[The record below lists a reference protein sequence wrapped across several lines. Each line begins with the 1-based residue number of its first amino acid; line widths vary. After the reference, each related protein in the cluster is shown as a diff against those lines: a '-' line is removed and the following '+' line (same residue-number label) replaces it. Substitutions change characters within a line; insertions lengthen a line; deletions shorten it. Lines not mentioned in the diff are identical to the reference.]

1 MEQKD
6 GSKKRYIVQAIIW
19 VILLIASLITL
30 PNINQLVRE
39 KGQIKLPSDLTS
51 QVADNIQNHWGR
63 HEDNTRQV
71 VVVFNNGDRKLSA
84 NQQDNIDATIN
95 SFKHQ
100 EKKYHIKS
108 MTAPNENKYTRAQ
121 LISKDKT
128 TEILQLNVDKNIT
141 VAKTRELITK
151 GAKTPGVKTYV
162 TGSDILND
170 DFISETQEGIK
181 KTETITIVFI
191 FIVLALIFRS
201 PLTPIFSLLSVG
213 ISMLISL
220 SVVMNLA
227 KHFNF
232 PLSNFTQVFMVVVLF
247 GIGTDYNILMFDQF
261 KEELSKGLSPLQAT
275 RRSLRIAGKTIL
287 FSGSSVLIGF
297 STLGLAKFSIYRSA
311 VGVAVSV
318 AILLLAL
325 LTLNPFFMAMLGKK
339 IFWPSKK
346 FNGSSTNKMWHNI
359 SKTMVKMPFIGL
371 IVTALCAL
379 PFLLSKGSPL
389 NYDTLVELNDSVP
402 AKQGFKVVQKHFSKG
417 TAEPTTLYIKTDH
430 PVDNEKDLK
439 EIDELARQIQAVK
452 GVKTVATVTEP
463 GGSKL
468 KELYVNDQLKTVTNG
483 TKDARKGLNQ
493 ISNGLDGANSQ
504 LKGANIQA
512 GVDGAKK
519 LYDGSQQLQAGA
531 NTLANGAST
540 LGNGMVTYANG
551 VYTLNN
557 GMSQL
562 AAATGGL
569 GSGVDALYN
578 GANALNSGLATLNSK
593 TGALSS
599 GVNAL
604 FNGAN
609 ALNGGLSTLNGKTG
623 ALSTGVNALFNG
635 ANALNGGLSTLNS
648 KTGALS
654 TGVNKLTDGSN
665 QLVNGSNELADK
677 LNAAK
682 NNQQLAQL
690 GPKVKELQ
698 AGANQVADGLK
709 QVQSQLNSSQM
720 QQLKGQLGNLTNAL
734 SQLQNAATPDISGIQ
749 KTAQAL
755 SSNSDKAKTDA
766 GNLQN
771 ALNQLKQAAGSASS
785 GSAGL
790 SDQDINNIVNSVQ
803 GLNDS
808 QKQQLQ
814 GALQSASNQIAQ
826 KQQQMMSGLSDSINS
841 ATNSA
846 QALQNDMQSVSS
858 SGSDLSNQLNQL
870 QSTAEQ
876 LSKLKTMASQ
886 SQTQEAVNNLNN
898 AVNQLQGAI
907 NKLAPGSSQ
916 VADGVGQLSQATGQ
930 IQDMVNQA
938 AAGATQISN
947 GANALNGGL
956 NQLGS
961 QVPTL
966 TSGIVQLAN
975 GSNQLAGGI
984 GSMKG
989 QLPALTGGIAQ
1000 LANGSNQLAGGI
1012 GSMKDQLPALTGG
1025 VAQLANGSSQL
1036 AGGIGS
1042 MRSQMPTMLG
1052 AISALSAGTG
1062 QLAANA
1068 PALVSGAGQVSSGA
1082 ALLAQNQG
1090 TLTNGLGQMYGQISG
1105 MAGQVNELENGLT
1118 TASNGAKKI
1127 NQGLGTANNY
1137 LTGLKN
1143 SAAADTYYVP
1153 KDVLKSK
1160 EYQKAED
1167 SYLSQNKHAV
1177 KFTIVLNENP
1187 SSLSAMK
1194 TVENIQS
1201 LVNKSIKGTSLS
1213 GAKVALGGQT
1223 AYINDTRNV
1232 ASKDFIRTAII
1243 MLTGILLALMLIT
1256 RSILQPFYIL
1266 GTLLLAYIMSLD
1278 ITHLISKA
1286 FLGQS
1291 MLTWNTPFFSFIMLI
1306 ALGVDYSIFLM
1317 MKYQE
1322 YDGFLA
1328 TPGARIV
1335 KAATEIGAVV
1345 VSAALILSGTFAA
1358 LMPSGV
1364 LTLIQVALVVIIGLT
1379 ILVFAIPT
1387 IIPSLLSLTY
1397 PIKDKM
1403 DKPTKKKH

>member
-19 VILLIASLITL
+19 VVLLIASLITL

-275 RRSLRIAGKTIL
+275 RRALRIAGKTIL

-325 LTLNPFFMAMLGKK
+325 LTLNPFFMAMLGKR

-346 FNGSSTNKMWHNI
+346 FDGSSTNKMWHNI

-379 PFLLSKGSPL
+379 PFFLSKGSPL

-483 TKDARKGLNQ
+483 TKDARKGLSQ

-540 LGNGMVTYANG
+540 LSNGMVTYANG

-599 GVNAL
+599 GVN
-604 FNGAN
+604 
-609 ALNGGLSTLNGKTG
+609 
-623 ALSTGVNALFNG
+623 
-635 ANALNGGLSTLNS
+635 
-648 KTGALS
+648 
-654 TGVNKLTDGSN
+654 KLVDGSN
-665 QLVNGSNELADK
+665 QLVNGSNEFANK

-709 QVQSQLNSSQM
+709 QVQNQLNSSQM

-961 QVPTL
+961 QVP
-966 TSGIVQLAN
+966 
-975 GSNQLAGGI
+975 
-984 GSMKG
+984 
-989 QLPALTGGIAQ
+989 ALTGGVAQ

-1012 GSMKDQLPALTGG
+1012 GSMK
-1025 VAQLANGSSQL
+1025 
-1036 AGGIGS
+1036 
-1042 MRSQMPTMLG
+1042 SQMPTMLG

-1403 DKPTKKKH
+1403 DKTTKKKH

>member
-19 VILLIASLITL
+19 VVLLIASLITL

-325 LTLNPFFMAMLGKK
+325 LTLNPFFMAMLGKH
-339 IFWPSKK
+339 IFWPSKR
-346 FNGSSTNKMWHNI
+346 FDGSSTNKMWHNI

-379 PFLLSKGSPL
+379 PFFLSKGSPL

-468 KELYVNDQLKTVTNG
+468 KELYVNDQLKTVTDG
-483 TKDARKGLNQ
+483 TKDARKGLSQ

-519 LYDGSQQLQAGA
+519 LYNGSQQLQAGA

-540 LGNGMVTYANG
+540 LGNGMITYANG

-562 AAATGGL
+562 AAATSGL

-599 GVNAL
+599 GVN
-604 FNGAN
+604 
-609 ALNGGLSTLNGKTG
+609 
-623 ALSTGVNALFNG
+623 
-635 ANALNGGLSTLNS
+635 
-648 KTGALS
+648 
-654 TGVNKLTDGSN
+654 KLVDGSD
-665 QLVNGSNELADK
+665 QLVNGSNEFANK

-709 QVQSQLNSSQM
+709 QVQNQLNSSQM

-803 GLNDS
+803 GLNNS

-898 AVNQLQGAI
+898 AISQLQGAI

-916 VADGVGQLSQATGQ
+916 VADGVSQLSQATGQ

-938 AAGATQISN
+938 TAGAAQISN

-961 QVPTL
+961 QVP
-966 TSGIVQLAN
+966 
-975 GSNQLAGGI
+975 
-984 GSMKG
+984 
-989 QLPALTGGIAQ
+989 
-1000 LANGSNQLAGGI
+1000 
-1012 GSMKDQLPALTGG
+1012 ALTGG
-1025 VAQLANGSSQL
+1025 VAQLANGSRQL

-1090 TLTNGLGQMYGQISG
+1090 TLTNGLGQMYNQISG
-1105 MAGQVNELENGLT
+1105 MAGQVNELETGLT

-1160 EYQKAED
+1160 EYQKSED

-1213 GAKVALGGQT
+1213 GAKVDLGGQT

-1403 DKPTKKKH
+1403 DKTTKKKH

>member
-1 MEQKD
+1 MEKKD

-19 VILLIASLITL
+19 VVLLIASLVTL

-325 LTLNPFFMAMLGKK
+325 LTLNPFFMAMLGKH

-346 FNGSSTNKMWHNI
+346 FDGSSTNKMWHNI

-379 PFLLSKGSPL
+379 PFFLSKGSPL

-483 TKDARKGLNQ
+483 TKDARKGLSQ

-635 ANALNGGLSTLNS
+635 ANALNDGLSTLNS

-947 GANALNGGL
+947 GANALNDGL

-966 TSGIVQLAN
+966 TSGIAQLAN

-1000 LANGSNQLAGGI
+1000 LAKGSNQLAGGI
-1012 GSMKDQLPALTGG
+1012 GSMKGQLPALTDG

-1090 TLTNGLGQMYGQISG
+1090 TLTNGLGQMYSQISG
-1105 MAGQVNELENGLT
+1105 MAGQVNELETGLT

-1322 YDGFLA
+1322 YDGFLV

-1403 DKPTKKKH
+1403 DKTTKKKH

>member
-19 VILLIASLITL
+19 VVLLIASLITL

-325 LTLNPFFMAMLGKK
+325 LTLNPFFMAMLGKR

-346 FNGSSTNKMWHNI
+346 FDGSSTNKMWHNI

-379 PFLLSKGSPL
+379 PFFLSKGSPL
-389 NYDTLVELNDSVP
+389 NYDTLVELNNSVP

-417 TAEPTTLYIKTDH
+417 TAEPTTLYIKTDR

-698 AGANQVADGLK
+698 DGANQVADGLK

-947 GANALNGGL
+947 GANALNDGL

-966 TSGIVQLAN
+966 TSGIAQLAN

-1000 LANGSNQLAGGI
+1000 LAKGSNQLAGGI
-1012 GSMKDQLPALTGG
+1012 GSMKGQLPALTDG

-1090 TLTNGLGQMYGQISG
+1090 TLTNGLGQMYSQISG
-1105 MAGQVNELENGLT
+1105 MAGQVNELETGLT

-1322 YDGFLA
+1322 YDGFPA

-1403 DKPTKKKH
+1403 DKTTKKKH

>member
-19 VILLIASLITL
+19 VVLLIASLITL

-599 GVNAL
+599 GVNEL
-604 FNGAN
+604 
-609 ALNGGLSTLNGKTG
+609 
-623 ALSTGVNALFNG
+623 V
-635 ANALNGGLSTLNS
+635 
-648 KTGALS
+648 
-654 TGVNKLTDGSN
+654 DGSN
-665 QLVNGSNELADK
+665 QLVNGSNEFANK

-961 QVPTL
+961 QV
-966 TSGIVQLAN
+966 
-975 GSNQLAGGI
+975 
-984 GSMKG
+984 
-989 QLPALTGGIAQ
+989 
-1000 LANGSNQLAGGI
+1000 
-1012 GSMKDQLPALTGG
+1012 PALTGG

-1328 TPGARIV
+1328 MPGARIV

>member
-19 VILLIASLITL
+19 VVLLIASLITL

-483 TKDARKGLNQ
+483 TKDARKGLSQ

-599 GVNAL
+599 GVN
-604 FNGAN
+604 
-609 ALNGGLSTLNGKTG
+609 
-623 ALSTGVNALFNG
+623 
-635 ANALNGGLSTLNS
+635 
-648 KTGALS
+648 
-654 TGVNKLTDGSN
+654 KLVDGSN
-665 QLVNGSNELADK
+665 QLVNGSNEFANK

-709 QVQSQLNSSQM
+709 QVQNQLNSSQM

-790 SDQDINNIVNSVQ
+790 SDQDINNIVNLVQ

-961 QVPTL
+961 QVP
-966 TSGIVQLAN
+966 
-975 GSNQLAGGI
+975 
-984 GSMKG
+984 
-989 QLPALTGGIAQ
+989 
-1000 LANGSNQLAGGI
+1000 
-1012 GSMKDQLPALTGG
+1012 ALTGG

-1090 TLTNGLGQMYGQISG
+1090 TLTNVLGQMYGQISG
-1105 MAGQVNELENGLT
+1105 MDGQVNELENGLT

>member
-19 VILLIASLITL
+19 VVLLIASLITL

-325 LTLNPFFMAMLGKK
+325 LTLNPFFMAMLGKH

-346 FNGSSTNKMWHNI
+346 FDGSSTNKMWHNI

-379 PFLLSKGSPL
+379 PFFLSKGSPL

-483 TKDARKGLNQ
+483 TKDARKGLSQ

-519 LYDGSQQLQAGA
+519 LYNGSQQLQAGA

-540 LGNGMVTYANG
+540 LGNGMITYANG

-562 AAATGGL
+562 AAATSGL

-599 GVNAL
+599 GVN
-604 FNGAN
+604 
-609 ALNGGLSTLNGKTG
+609 
-623 ALSTGVNALFNG
+623 
-635 ANALNGGLSTLNS
+635 
-648 KTGALS
+648 
-654 TGVNKLTDGSN
+654 KLVDGSN
-665 QLVNGSNELADK
+665 QLVNGSNEFANK

-709 QVQSQLNSSQM
+709 QVQNQLSSSQM

-961 QVPTL
+961 QVP
-966 TSGIVQLAN
+966 
-975 GSNQLAGGI
+975 
-984 GSMKG
+984 
-989 QLPALTGGIAQ
+989 
-1000 LANGSNQLAGGI
+1000 
-1012 GSMKDQLPALTGG
+1012 ALTGG
-1025 VAQLANGSSQL
+1025 VAQLANGSNQL

-1090 TLTNGLGQMYGQISG
+1090 TLTNGLGQMYSQISG
-1105 MAGQVNELENGLT
+1105 MAGQVNELEIGLT

-1243 MLTGILLALMLIT
+1243 MLTGTLLALMLIT

-1403 DKPTKKKH
+1403 DKTTKKKH

>member
-19 VILLIASLITL
+19 VVLLIASLITL

-325 LTLNPFFMAMLGKK
+325 LTLNPFFMAMLGKR

-346 FNGSSTNKMWHNI
+346 FDGSSTNKMWHNI

-379 PFLLSKGSPL
+379 PFFLSKGSPL
-389 NYDTLVELNDSVP
+389 NYDTLVELNNSVP

-417 TAEPTTLYIKTDH
+417 TAEPTTLYIKTDR

-648 KTGALS
+648 KTDALS

-947 GANALNGGL
+947 GANALNDGL

-966 TSGIVQLAN
+966 TSGIAQLAN

-1012 GSMKDQLPALTGG
+1012 GSMKGQLPALTGG
-1025 VAQLANGSSQL
+1025 IAQLANGSNQL

-1090 TLTNGLGQMYGQISG
+1090 TLTNGLGQMYSQISG
-1105 MAGQVNELENGLT
+1105 MAGQVNELETGLT

-1403 DKPTKKKH
+1403 DKTTKKKH

>member
-1 MEQKD
+1 MEKKD

-19 VILLIASLITL
+19 VVLLIASLVTL

-325 LTLNPFFMAMLGKK
+325 LTLNPFFMAMLGKH

-346 FNGSSTNKMWHNI
+346 FDGSSTNKMWHNI

-379 PFLLSKGSPL
+379 PFFLSKGSPL

-483 TKDARKGLNQ
+483 TKDARKGLSQ

-519 LYDGSQQLQAGA
+519 LYNGSQQLQAGA

-540 LGNGMVTYANG
+540 LGNGMITYANG

-562 AAATGGL
+562 AAATSGL

-593 TGALSS
+593 TGALS
-599 GVNAL
+599 
-604 FNGAN
+604 
-609 ALNGGLSTLNGKTG
+609 
-623 ALSTGVNALFNG
+623 
-635 ANALNGGLSTLNS
+635 
-648 KTGALS
+648 

-665 QLVNGSNELADK
+665 QLVSGSNELANK

-690 GPKVKELQ
+690 GPKIKELQ
-698 AGANQVADGLK
+698 AGANQIADGLK

-720 QQLKGQLGNLTNAL
+720 QQLKSQLGNLTNAL
-734 SQLQNAATPDISGIQ
+734 NQLQNAATPDISGIQ

-790 SDQDINNIVNSVQ
+790 LSQDINNIVNSVQ

-907 NKLAPGSSQ
+907 NKLVPGSSQ

-961 QVPTL
+961 QV
-966 TSGIVQLAN
+966 
-975 GSNQLAGGI
+975 
-984 GSMKG
+984 
-989 QLPALTGGIAQ
+989 
-1000 LANGSNQLAGGI
+1000 
-1012 GSMKDQLPALTGG
+1012 PALTGG

-1090 TLTNGLGQMYGQISG
+1090 TLTNGLGQMYSQISG
-1105 MAGQVNELENGLT
+1105 MAGQVNELEIGLT

-1232 ASKDFIRTAII
+1232 ASKDFIRTTII

-1286 FLGQS
+1286 FLDQS

-1322 YDGFLA
+1322 YDGFLV

-1403 DKPTKKKH
+1403 DKTTKKKH

>member
-19 VILLIASLITL
+19 VVLLIASLITL

-325 LTLNPFFMAMLGKK
+325 LTLNPFFMAMLGKR

-346 FNGSSTNKMWHNI
+346 FDGSSTNKMWHNI

-379 PFLLSKGSPL
+379 PFFLSKGSPL
-389 NYDTLVELNDSVP
+389 NYDTLVELNNSVP

-417 TAEPTTLYIKTDH
+417 TAEPTTLYIKTDR

-755 SSNSDKAKTDA
+755 SSDSDKAKTDA

-947 GANALNGGL
+947 GANALNDGL

-966 TSGIVQLAN
+966 TSGIAQLAK

-1000 LANGSNQLAGGI
+1000 LAKGSNQLAGGI
-1012 GSMKDQLPALTGG
+1012 GSMKGQLPALTDG

-1090 TLTNGLGQMYGQISG
+1090 TLTNGLGQMYSQING
-1105 MAGQVNELENGLT
+1105 MAGQVNELETGLT

-1403 DKPTKKKH
+1403 DKTTKKKH

>member
-19 VILLIASLITL
+19 VVLLIASLITL

-84 NQQDNIDATIN
+84 SQQDNIDATIN

-213 ISMLISL
+213 ISMLVAL

-325 LTLNPFFMAMLGKK
+325 LTLTPFFMVMLGKR

-346 FNGSSTNKMWHNI
+346 FDGSSTSKMWHNI

-379 PFLLSKGSPL
+379 PFFLSKGSPL
-389 NYDTLVELNDSVP
+389 NYDTLVELNNSVP

-483 TKDARKGLNQ
+483 TKDARKGLSQ

-504 LKGANIQA
+504 LKGANIQT

-519 LYDGSQQLQAGA
+519 LYGGSQQLQAGA

-540 LGNGMVTYANG
+540 LGNGMITYANG

-557 GMSQL
+557 GISQL
-562 AAATGGL
+562 ASATSGL

-604 FNGAN
+604 FNGAS
-609 ALNGGLSTLNGKTG
+609 ALNGGLSALNGKTG
-623 ALSTGVNALFNG
+623 ALSSGVNALFNG
-635 ANALNGGLSTLNS
+635 ANALNGGLSMLNS

-734 SQLQNAATPDISGIQ
+734 NQLQNAATPDISGIQ

-771 ALNQLKQAAGSASS
+771 ALSQLKQAADSASS

-790 SDQDINNIVNSVQ
+790 SSQDIDNIVNSVQ

-907 NKLAPGSSQ
+907 NKLVPGSSQ

-947 GANALNGGL
+947 GANALNGSL

-961 QVPTL
+961 QVPAL
-966 TSGIVQLAN
+966 TGGIAQLAN

-1000 LANGSNQLAGGI
+1000 LANGSSQLAGGI
-1012 GSMKDQLPALTGG
+1012 GSMKGQLPALTGG

-1090 TLTNGLGQMYGQISG
+1090 TLTNGLGQMYSQISG
-1105 MAGQVNELENGLT
+1105 MAGQVNELETGLT

-1137 LTGLKN
+1137 LTGFKN

-1278 ITHLISKA
+1278 ITYLISKA

-1328 TPGARIV
+1328 TPGAWIV

-1403 DKPTKKKH
+1403 DKTTKKKH

>member
-1 MEQKD
+1 MEKKD

-19 VILLIASLITL
+19 VVLLIASLVTL

-325 LTLNPFFMAMLGKK
+325 LTLNPFFMAMLGKH

-346 FNGSSTNKMWHNI
+346 FDGSSTNKMWHNI

-379 PFLLSKGSPL
+379 PFFLSKGSPL

-947 GANALNGGL
+947 GANALNDGL

-966 TSGIVQLAN
+966 TSGIAQLAN

-1000 LANGSNQLAGGI
+1000 LAKGSNQLAGGI
-1012 GSMKDQLPALTGG
+1012 GSMKGQLPALTDG

-1090 TLTNGLGQMYGQISG
+1090 TLTNGLGQMYSQISG
-1105 MAGQVNELENGLT
+1105 MAGQVNELETGLT

-1322 YDGFLA
+1322 YDGFPA

-1403 DKPTKKKH
+1403 DKTTKKKH

>member
-1 MEQKD
+1 M
-6 GSKKRYIVQAIIW
+6 
-19 VILLIASLITL
+19 
-30 PNINQLVRE
+30 
-39 KGQIKLPSDLTS
+39 
-51 QVADNIQNHWGR
+51 
-63 HEDNTRQV
+63 
-71 VVVFNNGDRKLSA
+71 
-84 NQQDNIDATIN
+84 
-95 SFKHQ
+95 
-100 EKKYHIKS
+100 
-108 MTAPNENKYTRAQ
+108 
-121 LISKDKT
+121 ISKDKT

-599 GVNAL
+599 GVNEL
-604 FNGAN
+604 
-609 ALNGGLSTLNGKTG
+609 
-623 ALSTGVNALFNG
+623 V
-635 ANALNGGLSTLNS
+635 
-648 KTGALS
+648 
-654 TGVNKLTDGSN
+654 DGSN
-665 QLVNGSNELADK
+665 QLVNGSNEFANK

-961 QVPTL
+961 QV
-966 TSGIVQLAN
+966 
-975 GSNQLAGGI
+975 
-984 GSMKG
+984 
-989 QLPALTGGIAQ
+989 
-1000 LANGSNQLAGGI
+1000 
-1012 GSMKDQLPALTGG
+1012 PALTGG

-1328 TPGARIV
+1328 MPGARIV

>member
-128 TEILQLNVDKNIT
+128 TEILQLNVDKKIT

-170 DFISETQEGIK
+170 DFTSETQEGIK

-275 RRSLRIAGKTIL
+275 RRALRIAGKTIL

-325 LTLNPFFMAMLGKK
+325 LTLNPFFMAMLGKR

-346 FNGSSTNKMWHNI
+346 FDGSSTNKMWHNI

-379 PFLLSKGSPL
+379 PFFLSKGSPL

-483 TKDARKGLNQ
+483 TKDARKGLSQ

-519 LYDGSQQLQAGA
+519 LYNGSQQLQAGA

-540 LGNGMVTYANG
+540 LGNGMITYANG
-551 VYTLNN
+551 VYTLNS

-562 AAATGGL
+562 AAATSGL

-593 TGALSS
+593 TGALS
-599 GVNAL
+599 
-604 FNGAN
+604 
-609 ALNGGLSTLNGKTG
+609 
-623 ALSTGVNALFNG
+623 
-635 ANALNGGLSTLNS
+635 
-648 KTGALS
+648 

-665 QLVNGSNELADK
+665 QLVSGSNELANK

-690 GPKVKELQ
+690 GPKIKELQ
-698 AGANQVADGLK
+698 AGANQIADGLK

-720 QQLKGQLGNLTNAL
+720 QQLKSQLGNLTNAL
-734 SQLQNAATPDISGIQ
+734 NQLQNAATPDISGIQ

-790 SDQDINNIVNSVQ
+790 LSQDINNIVNSVQ

-826 KQQQMMSGLSDSINS
+826 KQQQMMSDLSDSINS

-907 NKLAPGSSQ
+907 NKLVPGSSQ

-961 QVPTL
+961 QV
-966 TSGIVQLAN
+966 
-975 GSNQLAGGI
+975 
-984 GSMKG
+984 
-989 QLPALTGGIAQ
+989 
-1000 LANGSNQLAGGI
+1000 
-1012 GSMKDQLPALTGG
+1012 PALTGG

-1090 TLTNGLGQMYGQISG
+1090 TLTNGLGQMYSQISG
-1105 MAGQVNELENGLT
+1105 MAGQVNELETGLT

-1143 SAAADTYYVP
+1143 SAAANTYYVP

-1266 GTLLLAYIMSLD
+1266 GTLLLTYIMSLD

-1403 DKPTKKKH
+1403 DKTTKKKH

>member
-1 MEQKD
+1 MEKKD

-19 VILLIASLITL
+19 VVLLIASLVTL

-325 LTLNPFFMAMLGKK
+325 LTLNPFFMAMLGKH

-346 FNGSSTNKMWHNI
+346 FDGSSTNKMWHNI

-379 PFLLSKGSPL
+379 PFFLSKGSPL

-483 TKDARKGLNQ
+483 TKDARKGLSQ

-519 LYDGSQQLQAGA
+519 LYNGSQQLQAGA

-540 LGNGMVTYANG
+540 LGNGMITYANG

-562 AAATGGL
+562 AAATSGL

-593 TGALSS
+593 TGALS
-599 GVNAL
+599 
-604 FNGAN
+604 
-609 ALNGGLSTLNGKTG
+609 
-623 ALSTGVNALFNG
+623 
-635 ANALNGGLSTLNS
+635 
-648 KTGALS
+648 

-665 QLVNGSNELADK
+665 QLVSGSNELANK

-690 GPKVKELQ
+690 GPKIKELQ
-698 AGANQVADGLK
+698 AGANQIADGLK

-720 QQLKGQLGNLTNAL
+720 QQLKSQLGNLTNAL
-734 SQLQNAATPDISGIQ
+734 NQLQNAATPDISGIQ

-790 SDQDINNIVNSVQ
+790 LSQDINNIVNSVQ

-907 NKLAPGSSQ
+907 NKLVPGSSQ

-961 QVPTL
+961 QV
-966 TSGIVQLAN
+966 
-975 GSNQLAGGI
+975 
-984 GSMKG
+984 
-989 QLPALTGGIAQ
+989 
-1000 LANGSNQLAGGI
+1000 
-1012 GSMKDQLPALTGG
+1012 PALTGG

-1090 TLTNGLGQMYGQISG
+1090 TLTNGLGQMYSQISG
-1105 MAGQVNELENGLT
+1105 MAGQVNELEIGLT

-1286 FLGQS
+1286 FLDQS

-1322 YDGFLA
+1322 YDGFLV

-1403 DKPTKKKH
+1403 DKTTKKKH

>member
-84 NQQDNIDATIN
+84 NQQENIDATIN

-599 GVNAL
+599 GVNEL
-604 FNGAN
+604 
-609 ALNGGLSTLNGKTG
+609 
-623 ALSTGVNALFNG
+623 V
-635 ANALNGGLSTLNS
+635 
-648 KTGALS
+648 
-654 TGVNKLTDGSN
+654 DGSN
-665 QLVNGSNELADK
+665 QLVNGSNEFANK

-961 QVPTL
+961 QV
-966 TSGIVQLAN
+966 
-975 GSNQLAGGI
+975 
-984 GSMKG
+984 
-989 QLPALTGGIAQ
+989 
-1000 LANGSNQLAGGI
+1000 
-1012 GSMKDQLPALTGG
+1012 PALTGG

-1328 TPGARIV
+1328 MPGARIV

>member
-325 LTLNPFFMAMLGKK
+325 LTLNPFFMAMLGKH

-346 FNGSSTNKMWHNI
+346 FDGSSTNKMWHNI

-379 PFLLSKGSPL
+379 PFFLSKGSPL

-483 TKDARKGLNQ
+483 TKDARKGLSQ

-519 LYDGSQQLQAGA
+519 LYNGSQQLQAGA

-540 LGNGMVTYANG
+540 LGNGMITYANG

-562 AAATGGL
+562 AAATSGL

-599 GVNAL
+599 GVN
-604 FNGAN
+604 
-609 ALNGGLSTLNGKTG
+609 
-623 ALSTGVNALFNG
+623 
-635 ANALNGGLSTLNS
+635 
-648 KTGALS
+648 
-654 TGVNKLTDGSN
+654 KLTDGSN
-665 QLVNGSNELADK
+665 QLVNGSNELANK

-682 NNQQLAQL
+682 NNQELAQL

-734 SQLQNAATPDISGIQ
+734 NQLQNAATPDISGIQ

-790 SDQDINNIVNSVQ
+790 SSQDINNIVNSVQ
-803 GLNDS
+803 GLNNS

-898 AVNQLQGAI
+898 AISQLQGAI

-916 VADGVGQLSQATGQ
+916 VADGVSQLSQATGQ

-938 AAGATQISN
+938 AAGAAQISN

-961 QVPTL
+961 QVP
-966 TSGIVQLAN
+966 
-975 GSNQLAGGI
+975 
-984 GSMKG
+984 
-989 QLPALTGGIAQ
+989 
-1000 LANGSNQLAGGI
+1000 
-1012 GSMKDQLPALTGG
+1012 ALTGG
-1025 VAQLANGSSQL
+1025 VAQLANGSRQL

-1090 TLTNGLGQMYGQISG
+1090 TLTNGLGQMYNQISG

-1358 LMPSGV
+1358 LMPSGI

-1387 IIPSLLSLTY
+1387 IIPSFLSLTY

-1403 DKPTKKKH
+1403 DKTTKKKH

>member
-1 MEQKD
+1 MEKKD

-19 VILLIASLITL
+19 VVLLIASLVTL

-325 LTLNPFFMAMLGKK
+325 LTLNPFFMAMLGKH

-346 FNGSSTNKMWHNI
+346 FDGSSTNKMWHNI

-379 PFLLSKGSPL
+379 PFFLSKGSPL

-483 TKDARKGLNQ
+483 TKDARKGLSQ

-635 ANALNGGLSTLNS
+635 ANALNDGLSTLNS

-947 GANALNGGL
+947 GANALNDGL

-966 TSGIVQLAN
+966 TSGIAQLAN

-1012 GSMKDQLPALTGG
+1012 GSMKGQLPALTGG

-1090 TLTNGLGQMYGQISG
+1090 TLTNGLGQMYSQISG
-1105 MAGQVNELENGLT
+1105 MAGQVNELETGLT

-1322 YDGFLA
+1322 YDGFLV

-1403 DKPTKKKH
+1403 DKTTKKKH

>member
-84 NQQDNIDATIN
+84 NQQENIDATIN

-325 LTLNPFFMAMLGKK
+325 LTLNPFFMAMLGKR

-346 FNGSSTNKMWHNI
+346 FDGSSTNKMWHNI

-379 PFLLSKGSPL
+379 PFFLSKGSPL
-389 NYDTLVELNDSVP
+389 NYDTLVELNNSVP

-417 TAEPTTLYIKTDH
+417 TAEPTTLYIKTDR

-599 GVNAL
+599 GVNEL
-604 FNGAN
+604 
-609 ALNGGLSTLNGKTG
+609 
-623 ALSTGVNALFNG
+623 V
-635 ANALNGGLSTLNS
+635 
-648 KTGALS
+648 
-654 TGVNKLTDGSN
+654 DGSN
-665 QLVNGSNELADK
+665 QLVNGSNEFANK

-709 QVQSQLNSSQM
+709 QVQNQLNSSQM

-749 KTAQAL
+749 KTAQVL

-826 KQQQMMSGLSDSINS
+826 KQQQMMSGLSNSINS

-961 QVPTL
+961 QV
-966 TSGIVQLAN
+966 
-975 GSNQLAGGI
+975 
-984 GSMKG
+984 
-989 QLPALTGGIAQ
+989 
-1000 LANGSNQLAGGI
+1000 
-1012 GSMKDQLPALTGG
+1012 PALTGG

-1143 SAAADTYYVP
+1143 SAAADTYYIP

-1328 TPGARIV
+1328 MPGARIV

>member
-19 VILLIASLITL
+19 VVLLIASLITL

-325 LTLNPFFMAMLGKK
+325 LTLNPFFMAMLGKR

-346 FNGSSTNKMWHNI
+346 FDGSSTNKMWHNI

-379 PFLLSKGSPL
+379 PFFLSKGSPL
-389 NYDTLVELNDSVP
+389 NYDTLVELNNSVP

-417 TAEPTTLYIKTDH
+417 TAEPTTLYIKTDR

-755 SSNSDKAKTDA
+755 SSDSDKAKTDA

-947 GANALNGGL
+947 GANALNDGL

-966 TSGIVQLAN
+966 TSGIAQLAN

-1000 LANGSNQLAGGI
+1000 LAKGSNQLAGGI
-1012 GSMKDQLPALTGG
+1012 GSMKGQLPALTDG

-1090 TLTNGLGQMYGQISG
+1090 TLTNGLGQMYSQING
-1105 MAGQVNELENGLT
+1105 MAGQVNELETGLT

-1194 TVENIQS
+1194 TVESIQS

-1403 DKPTKKKH
+1403 DKTTKKKH

>member
-1 MEQKD
+1 MEKKD

-19 VILLIASLITL
+19 VVLLIASLVTL

-325 LTLNPFFMAMLGKK
+325 LTLNPFFMAMLGKH

-346 FNGSSTNKMWHNI
+346 FDGSSTNKMWHNI

-379 PFLLSKGSPL
+379 PFFLSKGSPL

-483 TKDARKGLNQ
+483 TKDARKGLSQ

-519 LYDGSQQLQAGA
+519 LYNGSQQLQAGA

-540 LGNGMVTYANG
+540 LGNGMITYANG

-562 AAATGGL
+562 AAATSGL

-593 TGALSS
+593 TGALS
-599 GVNAL
+599 
-604 FNGAN
+604 
-609 ALNGGLSTLNGKTG
+609 
-623 ALSTGVNALFNG
+623 
-635 ANALNGGLSTLNS
+635 
-648 KTGALS
+648 

-665 QLVNGSNELADK
+665 QLVSGSNELANK
-677 LNAAK
+677 LNATK

-690 GPKVKELQ
+690 GPKIKELQ
-698 AGANQVADGLK
+698 AGANQIADGLK

-720 QQLKGQLGNLTNAL
+720 QQLKSQLGNLTNAL
-734 SQLQNAATPDISGIQ
+734 NQLQNAATPDISGIQ

-790 SDQDINNIVNSVQ
+790 LSQDINNIVNSVQ

-907 NKLAPGSSQ
+907 NKLVPGSSQ

-961 QVPTL
+961 QV
-966 TSGIVQLAN
+966 
-975 GSNQLAGGI
+975 
-984 GSMKG
+984 
-989 QLPALTGGIAQ
+989 
-1000 LANGSNQLAGGI
+1000 
-1012 GSMKDQLPALTGG
+1012 PALTGG

-1090 TLTNGLGQMYGQISG
+1090 TLTNGLGQMYSQISG
-1105 MAGQVNELENGLT
+1105 MAGQVNELEIGLT

-1286 FLGQS
+1286 FLDQS

-1322 YDGFLA
+1322 YDGFLV

-1403 DKPTKKKH
+1403 DKTTKKKH

>member
-128 TEILQLNVDKNIT
+128 TEILQLNVDKKIT

-151 GAKTPGVKTYV
+151 GAKTRGVKTYV

-170 DFISETQEGIK
+170 DFTSETQEGIK

-275 RRSLRIAGKTIL
+275 RRALRIAGKTIL

-325 LTLNPFFMAMLGKK
+325 LTLNPFFMAMLGKR

-346 FNGSSTNKMWHNI
+346 FDGSSTNKMWHNI

-379 PFLLSKGSPL
+379 PFFLSKGSPL

-483 TKDARKGLNQ
+483 TKDARKGLSQ

-540 LGNGMVTYANG
+540 LSNGMVTYANG

-599 GVNAL
+599 GVN
-604 FNGAN
+604 
-609 ALNGGLSTLNGKTG
+609 
-623 ALSTGVNALFNG
+623 
-635 ANALNGGLSTLNS
+635 
-648 KTGALS
+648 
-654 TGVNKLTDGSN
+654 KLVDGSN
-665 QLVNGSNELADK
+665 QLVNGSNEFANK

-709 QVQSQLNSSQM
+709 QVQNQLNSSQM

-961 QVPTL
+961 QVP
-966 TSGIVQLAN
+966 
-975 GSNQLAGGI
+975 
-984 GSMKG
+984 
-989 QLPALTGGIAQ
+989 ALTGGVAQ

-1012 GSMKDQLPALTGG
+1012 GSMK
-1025 VAQLANGSSQL
+1025 
-1036 AGGIGS
+1036 
-1042 MRSQMPTMLG
+1042 SQMPTMLG

>member
-19 VILLIASLITL
+19 VVLLIASLITL

-325 LTLNPFFMAMLGKK
+325 LTLNPFFMAMLGKR

-346 FNGSSTNKMWHNI
+346 FDGSSTNKMWHNI

-379 PFLLSKGSPL
+379 PFFLSKGSPL

-483 TKDARKGLNQ
+483 TKDARKGLSQ

-504 LKGANIQA
+504 LKEANIQA

-519 LYDGSQQLQAGA
+519 LYNGSQQLQAGA

-540 LGNGMVTYANG
+540 LGNGMITYANG

-562 AAATGGL
+562 AAATSGL

-599 GVNAL
+599 GVN
-604 FNGAN
+604 
-609 ALNGGLSTLNGKTG
+609 
-623 ALSTGVNALFNG
+623 VLFNG

-665 QLVNGSNELADK
+665 QLVNGSNELANK

-734 SQLQNAATPDISGIQ
+734 NQLQNAATPDISGIQ

-790 SDQDINNIVNSVQ
+790 SSQDINNIVNSVQ

-858 SGSDLSNQLNQL
+858 NGSDLSNQLNQL

-907 NKLAPGSSQ
+907 NKLVPGSSQ

-956 NQLGS
+956 NQLGL
-961 QVPTL
+961 QVPAL
-966 TSGIVQLAN
+966 TGGIAQLAN

-1012 GSMKDQLPALTGG
+1012 GSMRGQLPALTGG

-1090 TLTNGLGQMYGQISG
+1090 TLTNGLGQMYSQISG
-1105 MAGQVNELENGLT
+1105 MAGQVNELEIGLT

-1403 DKPTKKKH
+1403 DKTTKKKH

>member
-19 VILLIASLITL
+19 VVLLIASLITL

-128 TEILQLNVDKNIT
+128 TEIFQLNVDKNIT

-325 LTLNPFFMAMLGKK
+325 LTLNPFFMAMLGKR

-346 FNGSSTNKMWHNI
+346 FDGSSTNKMWHNI

-493 ISNGLDGANSQ
+493 ISNGLDGANTQ

-540 LGNGMVTYANG
+540 LGNGMITYANG
-551 VYTLNN
+551 IYTLNN

-562 AAATGGL
+562 AAATSGL

-609 ALNGGLSTLNGKTG
+609 ALNSGLSMLNGKTG
-623 ALSTGVNALFNG
+623 ALSSGVNALFNG
-635 ANALNGGLSTLNS
+635 ANALNDGLSTLNS

-665 QLVNGSNELADK
+665 QLVNGSNELANK

-682 NNQQLAQL
+682 NNQQLTQL

-790 SDQDINNIVNSVQ
+790 SSQDINNIVNSVQ

-826 KQQQMMSGLSDSINS
+826 KQQQMISGLSDSINS

-907 NKLAPGSSQ
+907 NKLVPGSSQ

-961 QVPTL
+961 QVPAL
-966 TSGIVQLAN
+966 TGGIAQLAN

-989 QLPALTGGIAQ
+989 QLPALTGGITQ

-1012 GSMKDQLPALTGG
+1012 GSMKGQLPALTGG

-1090 TLTNGLGQMYGQISG
+1090 TLTNGLGQMYSQISG
-1105 MAGQVNELENGLT
+1105 MAGQVNELETGLT

-1194 TVENIQS
+1194 TVESIQS

-1403 DKPTKKKH
+1403 DKTMKKKH

>member
-19 VILLIASLITL
+19 VVLLIASLITL

-95 SFKHQ
+95 SFKHH

-325 LTLNPFFMAMLGKK
+325 LTLNPFFMAMLGKH

-346 FNGSSTNKMWHNI
+346 FDGSSTNKMWHNI

-379 PFLLSKGSPL
+379 PFFLSKGSPL

-483 TKDARKGLNQ
+483 TKDARKGLSQ
-493 ISNGLDGANSQ
+493 FSNGLDGANSQ

-519 LYDGSQQLQAGA
+519 LYNGSQQLQAGA

-540 LGNGMVTYANG
+540 LGNGMITYANG

-562 AAATGGL
+562 AAATSGL

-599 GVNAL
+599 GVN
-604 FNGAN
+604 
-609 ALNGGLSTLNGKTG
+609 
-623 ALSTGVNALFNG
+623 
-635 ANALNGGLSTLNS
+635 
-648 KTGALS
+648 
-654 TGVNKLTDGSN
+654 KLTDGSN
-665 QLVNGSNELADK
+665 QLVNGSNELANK

-682 NNQQLAQL
+682 NNQELAQL

-734 SQLQNAATPDISGIQ
+734 NQLQNAATPDISGIQ

-790 SDQDINNIVNSVQ
+790 SSQDINNIVNSVQ
-803 GLNDS
+803 GLNNS

-898 AVNQLQGAI
+898 AISQLQGAI

-916 VADGVGQLSQATGQ
+916 VADGVSQLSQATGQ

-938 AAGATQISN
+938 AAGAAQISN

-961 QVPTL
+961 QVP
-966 TSGIVQLAN
+966 
-975 GSNQLAGGI
+975 
-984 GSMKG
+984 
-989 QLPALTGGIAQ
+989 
-1000 LANGSNQLAGGI
+1000 
-1012 GSMKDQLPALTGG
+1012 ALTGG
-1025 VAQLANGSSQL
+1025 VAQLANGSRQL

-1090 TLTNGLGQMYGQISG
+1090 TLTNGLGQMYNQISG

-1358 LMPSGV
+1358 LMPSGI

-1403 DKPTKKKH
+1403 DKTTKKKH

>member
-1 MEQKD
+1 MEKKD

-19 VILLIASLITL
+19 VVLLIASLVTL

-325 LTLNPFFMAMLGKK
+325 LTLNPFFMAMLGKH

-346 FNGSSTNKMWHNI
+346 FDGSSTNKMWHNI

-379 PFLLSKGSPL
+379 PFFLSKGSPL

-483 TKDARKGLNQ
+483 TKDARKGLSQ

-540 LGNGMVTYANG
+540 LGNGMITYANG

-562 AAATGGL
+562 AAATSGL

-593 TGALSS
+593 TGALS
-599 GVNAL
+599 
-604 FNGAN
+604 
-609 ALNGGLSTLNGKTG
+609 
-623 ALSTGVNALFNG
+623 
-635 ANALNGGLSTLNS
+635 
-648 KTGALS
+648 

-665 QLVNGSNELADK
+665 QLVSGSNELANK

-690 GPKVKELQ
+690 GPKIKELQ
-698 AGANQVADGLK
+698 AGANQIADGLK

-720 QQLKGQLGNLTNAL
+720 QQLKSQLGNLTNAL
-734 SQLQNAATPDISGIQ
+734 NQLQNAATPDISGIQ

-961 QVPTL
+961 QVP
-966 TSGIVQLAN
+966 
-975 GSNQLAGGI
+975 
-984 GSMKG
+984 
-989 QLPALTGGIAQ
+989 
-1000 LANGSNQLAGGI
+1000 
-1012 GSMKDQLPALTGG
+1012 ALTGG

-1090 TLTNGLGQMYGQISG
+1090 TLTNGLGQMYSQISG
-1105 MAGQVNELENGLT
+1105 MAGQVNELEIGLT

-1286 FLGQS
+1286 FLDQS

-1322 YDGFLA
+1322 YDGFLV

-1403 DKPTKKKH
+1403 DKTTKKKH

>member
-19 VILLIASLITL
+19 VVLLIASLITL

-325 LTLNPFFMAMLGKK
+325 LTLNPFFMAMLGKR

-346 FNGSSTNKMWHNI
+346 FDGSSTNKMWHNI

-493 ISNGLDGANSQ
+493 ISNGLDGANTQ

-593 TGALSS
+593 TGTLST

-609 ALNGGLSTLNGKTG
+609 ALNGGLSMLNGKTG
-623 ALSTGVNALFNG
+623 ALSSGVNALFNG

-665 QLVNGSNELADK
+665 QLVNGSNELANK

-682 NNQQLAQL
+682 NNQQLTQL

-734 SQLQNAATPDISGIQ
+734 NQLQNAATPDISGIQ

-755 SSNSDKAKTDA
+755 SSNSDKAKMDA

-790 SDQDINNIVNSVQ
+790 SSQDINNIVNSVQ

-814 GALQSASNQIAQ
+814 EALQSASNQIAQ
-826 KQQQMMSGLSDSINS
+826 KQQQMISGLSDSINS

-907 NKLAPGSSQ
+907 NKLVPGSSQ

-947 GANALNGGL
+947 GANTLNGGL

-961 QVPTL
+961 QVPAL
-966 TSGIVQLAN
+966 TGGIAQLAN

-989 QLPALTGGIAQ
+989 QLPALTGGITQ

-1012 GSMKDQLPALTGG
+1012 GSMKGQLPALTGG

-1090 TLTNGLGQMYGQISG
+1090 TLTNGLGQMYSQISG
-1105 MAGQVNELENGLT
+1105 MAGQVNELETGLT

-1194 TVENIQS
+1194 TVESIQS

-1403 DKPTKKKH
+1403 DKTMKKKH

>member
-325 LTLNPFFMAMLGKK
+325 LTLNPFFMAMLGKR

-346 FNGSSTNKMWHNI
+346 FDGSSTNKMWHNI

-379 PFLLSKGSPL
+379 PFFLSKGSPL

-452 GVKTVATVTEP
+452 GVKIVATVTEP

-483 TKDARKGLNQ
+483 TKDARKGLSQ

-540 LGNGMVTYANG
+540 LSNGMVTYANG

-599 GVNAL
+599 GVN
-604 FNGAN
+604 
-609 ALNGGLSTLNGKTG
+609 
-623 ALSTGVNALFNG
+623 
-635 ANALNGGLSTLNS
+635 
-648 KTGALS
+648 
-654 TGVNKLTDGSN
+654 KLVDGSN
-665 QLVNGSNELADK
+665 QLVNGSNEFANK

-709 QVQSQLNSSQM
+709 QVQNQLNSSQM

-961 QVPTL
+961 QVP
-966 TSGIVQLAN
+966 
-975 GSNQLAGGI
+975 
-984 GSMKG
+984 
-989 QLPALTGGIAQ
+989 ALTGGVAQ

-1012 GSMKDQLPALTGG
+1012 GSMK
-1025 VAQLANGSSQL
+1025 
-1036 AGGIGS
+1036 
-1042 MRSQMPTMLG
+1042 SQMPTMLG

>member
-1 MEQKD
+1 MKQKD

-63 HEDNTRQV
+63 HENNTRQV
-71 VVVFNNGDRKLSA
+71 VVVFNNGDRKLSV

-170 DFISETQEGIK
+170 DFINETQEGIK

-325 LTLNPFFMAMLGKK
+325 LTLNPFFMAILGKK

-346 FNGSSTNKMWHNI
+346 FDGSSTNKMWHNI

-379 PFLLSKGSPL
+379 PFFLSKGNPL

-402 AKQGFKVVQKHFSKG
+402 AKQGFKIVQKHFSKG
-417 TAEPTTLYIKTDH
+417 TAEPTTLYIKTNH

-439 EIDELARQIQAVK
+439 EIDELAQQIKAVK

-483 TKDARKGLNQ
+483 TKDARKGLSQ

-512 GVDGAKK
+512 GIDGAKK

-551 VYTLNN
+551 IYTLNN

-593 TGALSS
+593 TGTLST
-599 GVNAL
+599 GVNTL

-623 ALSTGVNALFNG
+623 ALSTGV
-635 ANALNGGLSTLNS
+635 
-648 KTGALS
+648 K
-654 TGVNKLTDGSN
+654 KLTDGSN

-698 AGANQVADGLK
+698 SGANQVADGLK

-720 QQLKGQLGNLTNAL
+720 QQLKGQLDNLTNAL
-734 SQLQNAATPDISGIQ
+734 SQLQSAATPDISGIQ

-755 SSNSDKAKTDA
+755 SSNSDKAKADA
-766 GNLQN
+766 GNLQS
-771 ALNQLKQAAGSASS
+771 ALSQLKQAAGSASS

-790 SDQDINNIVNSVQ
+790 SNQDINNIVNSVQ

-814 GALQSASNQIAQ
+814 GALQNASNQIIQ
-826 KQQQMMSGLSDSINS
+826 KQQQMMNGLSNSINNAS
-841 ATNSA
+841 NSA

-858 SGSDLSNQLNQL
+858 GGSNLSNQLNQL

-898 AVNQLQGAI
+898 AVSQLQGAI
-907 NKLAPGSSQ
+907 NKLVPGSSQ
-916 VADGVGQLSQATGQ
+916 VADGVGQLSQATDQ
-930 IQDMVNQA
+930 IQNMVNQA
-938 AAGATQISN
+938 AAGATQINN

-956 NQLGS
+956 SQLGS
-961 QVPTL
+961 QVPAL
-966 TSGIVQLAN
+966 TSGV
-975 GSNQLAGGI
+975 
-984 GSMKG
+984 
-989 QLPALTGGIAQ
+989 AQ

-1012 GSMKDQLPALTGG
+1012 GSMKNQLPALTDG
-1025 VAQLANGSSQL
+1025 VAQLANGSNQL

-1105 MAGQVNELENGLT
+1105 MAGQVNELETGLT
-1118 TASNGAKKI
+1118 TASNGTKKI

-1153 KDVLKSK
+1153 RNVLKSK

-1177 KFTIVLNENP
+1177 KFTIVLDENP
-1187 SSLSAMK
+1187 SSLGAMK

-1223 AYINDTRNV
+1223 AYINDTRNI

-1328 TPGARIV
+1328 TPDARIV

-1387 IIPSLLSLTY
+1387 TIPSLLSLTY

-1403 DKPTKKKH
+1403 DKTTKKKQ

>member
-19 VILLIASLITL
+19 VVLLIASLITL

>member
-1 MEQKD
+1 MEKKD

-19 VILLIASLITL
+19 VVLLIASLVTL

-325 LTLNPFFMAMLGKK
+325 LTLNPFFMAMLGKR

-346 FNGSSTNKMWHNI
+346 FDGSSTNKMWHNI

-379 PFLLSKGSPL
+379 PFFLSKGSPL

-483 TKDARKGLNQ
+483 TKDARKGLSQ

-698 AGANQVADGLK
+698 DGANQVADGLK

-947 GANALNGGL
+947 GANALNDGL

-966 TSGIVQLAN
+966 TSGIAQLAN

-1012 GSMKDQLPALTGG
+1012 GSMKGQLPALTGG

-1090 TLTNGLGQMYGQISG
+1090 TLTNGLGQMYSQISG
-1105 MAGQVNELENGLT
+1105 MAGQVNELETGLT

-1322 YDGFLA
+1322 YDGFPA

-1403 DKPTKKKH
+1403 DKTTKKKH

>member
-19 VILLIASLITL
+19 VVLLIASLITL

-325 LTLNPFFMAMLGKK
+325 LTLNPFFMAMLGKR

-346 FNGSSTNKMWHNI
+346 FDGSSTNKMWHNI

-379 PFLLSKGSPL
+379 PFFLSKGSPL
-389 NYDTLVELNDSVP
+389 NYDTLVELNNSVP

-417 TAEPTTLYIKTDH
+417 TAEPTTLYIKTDR

-623 ALSTGVNALFNG
+623 ALSSGVNALFNG

-654 TGVNKLTDGSN
+654 TGVNKLTNGSN

-698 AGANQVADGLK
+698 DGANQVADGLK

-947 GANALNGGL
+947 GANALNDGL

-966 TSGIVQLAN
+966 TSGIAQLAN

-1012 GSMKDQLPALTGG
+1012 GSMKGQLPALTGG

-1052 AISALSAGTG
+1052 AISVLSAGTG

-1090 TLTNGLGQMYGQISG
+1090 TLTNGLGQMYSQISG
-1105 MAGQVNELENGLT
+1105 MAGQVNELETGLT

-1322 YDGFLA
+1322 YDGFPA

-1403 DKPTKKKH
+1403 DKTTKKKH

>member
-325 LTLNPFFMAMLGKK
+325 LTLNPFFMAMLGKR

-346 FNGSSTNKMWHNI
+346 FDGSSTNKMWHNI

-379 PFLLSKGSPL
+379 PFFLSKGSPL

-483 TKDARKGLNQ
+483 TKDARKGLSQ

-519 LYDGSQQLQAGA
+519 LYNGSQQLQAGA

-540 LGNGMVTYANG
+540 LGNGMITYANG
-551 VYTLNN
+551 VYTLNS

-562 AAATGGL
+562 AAATSGL

-593 TGALSS
+593 TGALS
-599 GVNAL
+599 
-604 FNGAN
+604 
-609 ALNGGLSTLNGKTG
+609 
-623 ALSTGVNALFNG
+623 
-635 ANALNGGLSTLNS
+635 
-648 KTGALS
+648 
-654 TGVNKLTDGSN
+654 TGVNKLTDGGN
-665 QLVNGSNELADK
+665 QLVSGSNELANK

-690 GPKVKELQ
+690 GPKIKELQ
-698 AGANQVADGLK
+698 AGANQIADGLK

-720 QQLKGQLGNLTNAL
+720 QQLKSQLGNLTNAL
-734 SQLQNAATPDISGIQ
+734 NQLQNAATPDISGIQ

-790 SDQDINNIVNSVQ
+790 LSQDINNIVNSVQ

-826 KQQQMMSGLSDSINS
+826 KQQQMMSDLSDSINS

-907 NKLAPGSSQ
+907 NKLVPGSSQ

-961 QVPTL
+961 QV
-966 TSGIVQLAN
+966 
-975 GSNQLAGGI
+975 
-984 GSMKG
+984 
-989 QLPALTGGIAQ
+989 
-1000 LANGSNQLAGGI
+1000 
-1012 GSMKDQLPALTGG
+1012 PALTGG

-1090 TLTNGLGQMYGQISG
+1090 TLTNGLGQMYSQISG
-1105 MAGQVNELENGLT
+1105 MAGQVNELETGLT

-1143 SAAADTYYVP
+1143 SAAANTYYVP

-1266 GTLLLAYIMSLD
+1266 GTLLLTYIMSLD

-1403 DKPTKKKH
+1403 DKTTKKKH

>member
-19 VILLIASLITL
+19 VVLLIASLITL

-325 LTLNPFFMAMLGKK
+325 LTLNPFFMAMLGKR

-346 FNGSSTNKMWHNI
+346 FDGSSTNKMWHNI

-379 PFLLSKGSPL
+379 PFFLSKGSPL
-389 NYDTLVELNDSVP
+389 NYDTLVELNNSVP

-417 TAEPTTLYIKTDH
+417 TAEPTTLYIKTDR

-771 ALNQLKQAAGSASS
+771 ALDQLKQAAGSASS

-947 GANALNGGL
+947 GANALNDGL

-966 TSGIVQLAN
+966 TSGIAQLAK

-1000 LANGSNQLAGGI
+1000 LAKGSNQLAGGI
-1012 GSMKDQLPALTGG
+1012 GSMKGQLPALTDG

-1090 TLTNGLGQMYGQISG
+1090 TLTNGLGQMYSQING
-1105 MAGQVNELENGLT
+1105 MAGQVNELETGLT

-1403 DKPTKKKH
+1403 DKTTKKKH